1 MGLESWISVMK
12 HHNNPRRKLSQA
24 RIEQNCMVSFNG
36 PKEVHC
42 DSVVIEGL
50 TTYWGRQTMVGN
62 KQGHW
67 VRRFRGLK
75 GYAVSGAVYSIVN
88 QLADVPFML

>member
-1 MGLESWISVMK
+1 ME
-12 HHNNPRRKLSQA
+12 HHNNPRRKLTQA
-24 RIEQNCMVSFNG
+24 GIEQECMVSVNG

-42 DSVVIEGL
+42 DSVVMEGL
-50 TTYWGRQTMVGN
+50 ANYWGRQNMVGN

-75 GYAVSGAVYSIVN
+75 GYAVSEAVDIVN
-88 QLADVPFML
+88 QPADMPFML